1 MLSRC
6 RNVSVNLDGISNAVT
21 ITLSLRIPVVEY
33 ATVDVSVSEVNLVN
47 LEKQLHID
55 RSTIVLVDEANNCR
69 DSLLVQTLAQVSSLS
84 NSNQLSISSS
94 CHVTGI
100 SIVTSQVFLT
110 HQVPDEHVSRLIP
123 VVTGSCIVMRCVPY
137 TTEPVVVGS
146 ELRQLSHGV
155 VISQILSIYIVT
167 LRILIVTLCHPL
179 ISSSCRIQRTGRIRN
194 RNSRRIHIRHV
205 LVVTNYIEVVVLL
218 ELLLGDTLA
227 VVQLSQDEVLHL

>member
-6 RNVSVNLDGISNAVT
+6 RNVSVNLDGISNAIT
-21 ITLSLRIPVVEY
+21 ITLSLRIPVVEH
-33 ATVDVSVSEVNLVN
+33 ATIDVSVSEVNLVN
-47 LEKQLHID
+47 LENQLHID
-55 RSTIVLVDEANNCR
+55 RSTIILVDEANNCR
-69 DSLLVQTLAQVSSLS
+69 DSLLIQTIGLVSSLS
-84 NSNQLSISSS
+84 NRNQLSISCS

-110 HQVPDEHVSRLIP
+110 HQVPNEHVGSLIP
-123 VVTGSCIVMRCVPY
+123 VVTRGCIVMRSIPY
-137 TTEPVVVGS
+137 TTEPVVGSS

-179 ISSSCRIQRTGRIRN
+179 ISSSCRIQRTSRIRN